1 VCSRGDSRVRQPR
14 LVRADA
20 NCVDSWR
27 CHALSIRAMKRLIP
41 GLLPFFAAASLLAQ
55 SSSPRNSP
63 SAEDA
68 AAAAAAATGMAGIG
82 LTCCILYFL
91 LIAVSIGA
99 YIYTAIW
106 IMKDAK
112 ARNSEN
118 AQLVTILG
126 WIPATWVIGLI
137 VHLVTRPKGNLVP
150 CPHCGK
156 KRLEGL
162 ATCPN
167 CGQP

>member
-1 VCSRGDSRVRQPR
+1 
-14 LVRADA
+14 
-20 NCVDSWR
+20 
-27 CHALSIRAMKRLIP
+27 MKRLIP
-41 GLLPFFAAASLLAQ
+41 GIFPFFAAAGLFAQ
-55 SSSPRNSP
+55 SSSPHNSP
-63 SAEDA
+63 SAEEA
-68 AAAAAAATGMAGIG
+68 AAAAAAVTGMAGMG
-82 LTCCILYFL
+82 VACCFVYIL
-91 LIAVSIGA
+91 LIAAWIF
-99 YIYTAIW
+99 TAIW

-126 WIPATWVIGLI
+126 WIPATWLIGLI

-162 ATCPN
+162 ATCPH

>member
-1 VCSRGDSRVRQPR
+1 
-14 LVRADA
+14 
-20 NCVDSWR
+20 
-27 CHALSIRAMKRLIP
+27 MKRSITA
-41 GLLPFFAAASLLAQ
+41 LPFLLLSANLLAQ
-55 SSSPRNSP
+55 NSSPSSSSSP

-68 AAAAAAATGMAGIG
+68 AAAAAAATGAAGLGIA
-82 LTCCILYFL
+82 CCIAYFL
-91 LIAVSIGA
+91 CIAVAIA
-99 YIYTAIW
+99 AWIFTAIW

-126 WIPATWVIGLI
+126 WIPATWVVGLI

-150 CPHCGK
+150 CPHCQK
-156 KRLEGL
+156 KRMEGS
-162 ATCPN
+162 AVCPH

>member
-1 VCSRGDSRVRQPR
+1 
-14 LVRADA
+14 
-20 NCVDSWR
+20 
-27 CHALSIRAMKRLIP
+27 MKRLISA
-41 GLLPFFAAASLLAQ
+41 LPFLVITANALAQ
-55 SSSPRNSP
+55 RSTPDASTTPG
-63 SAEDA
+63 AEDA
-68 AAAAAAATGMAGIG
+68 AAAAAASAAGAGIG
-82 LTCCILYFL
+82 ITCCILYFL

-99 YIYTAIW
+99 YIYSAIF

-150 CPHCGK
+150 CPHCQK
-156 KRLEGL
+156 KRLEGS
-162 ATCPN
+162 ATCPH

>member
-1 VCSRGDSRVRQPR
+1 
-14 LVRADA
+14 
-20 NCVDSWR
+20 
-27 CHALSIRAMKRLIP
+27 MKRSISA
-41 GLLPFFAAASLLAQ
+41 LPFFLLSASLLAQ
-55 SSSPRNSP
+55 TASPTISNTT

-68 AAAAAAATGMAGIG
+68 AAAAGVAGIG
-82 LTCCILYFL
+82 IACCFAYVLCILVML
-91 LIAVSIGA
+91 GA
-99 YIYTAIW
+99 WIFTAIW

-126 WIPATWVIGLI
+126 WIPATWVVGLI

-150 CPHCGK
+150 CPHCQK
-156 KRLEGL
+156 KRMEGS
-162 ATCPN
+162 AVCPH

>member
-1 VCSRGDSRVRQPR
+1 
-14 LVRADA
+14 
-20 NCVDSWR
+20 
-27 CHALSIRAMKRLIP
+27 MKRSISA
-41 GLLPFFAAASLLAQ
+41 LPFLLMIANALAQ
-55 SSSPRNSP
+55 RTTPTVSNSP

-68 AAAAAAATGMAGIG
+68 AAAAAGVGVG
-82 LTCCILYFL
+82 LTCCVLYFL

-99 YIYTAIW
+99 WIFTAIW

-150 CPHCGK
+150 CPHCQK
-156 KRLEGL
+156 KRLEGS
-162 ATCPN
+162 AVCPH

>member
-1 VCSRGDSRVRQPR
+1 LIAFDRRSRQT
-14 LVRADA
+14 
-20 NCVDSWR
+20 
-27 CHALSIRAMKRLIP
+27 LSIRVMKRSISA
-41 GLLPFFAAASLLAQ
+41 LPFFLLTASLLAQ
-55 SSSPRNSP
+55 RSSPSP
-63 SAEDA
+63 TGTISAEDA
-68 AAAAAAATGMAGIG
+68 AAAAAAATGMAGMG
-82 LTCCILYFL
+82 LACCFLYVLAILGGL
-91 LIAVSIGA
+91 AA
-99 YIYTAIW
+99 YIFSAIF

-150 CPHCGK
+150 CPHCQK
-156 KRLEGL
+156 KRLEGS
-162 ATCPN
+162 AVCPH

>member
-1 VCSRGDSRVRQPR
+1 MI
-14 LVRADA
+14 A
-20 NCVDSWR
+20 N
-27 CHALSIRAMKRLIP
+27 A
-41 GLLPFFAAASLLAQ
+41 LAQ
-55 SSSPRNSP
+55 RTTPTVSNSP

-68 AAAAAAATGMAGIG
+68 AAAAAGVGVG
-82 LTCCILYFL
+82 LTCCVLYFL

-99 YIYTAIW
+99 WIFTAIW

-150 CPHCGK
+150 CPHCQK
-156 KRLEGL
+156 KRLEGS
-162 ATCPN
+162 AVCPH

>member
-1 VCSRGDSRVRQPR
+1 
-14 LVRADA
+14 
-20 NCVDSWR
+20 
-27 CHALSIRAMKRLIP
+27 MKRLIFGFP
-41 GLLPFFAAASLLAQ
+41 VLFGAANLLAQ
-55 SSSPRNSP
+55 RDSPSP
-63 SAEDA
+63 SHTLSAEDA
-68 AAAAAAATGMAGIG
+68 AAVTGAAGLG
-82 LTCCILYFL
+82 LTCCILYVL
-91 LIAVSIGA
+91 LILVSIGA
-99 YIYTAIW
+99 WIFTAIW

-112 ARNSEN
+112 SRNSEN

-162 ATCPN
+162 ATCPH

>member
-1 VCSRGDSRVRQPR
+1 
-14 LVRADA
+14 
-20 NCVDSWR
+20 
-27 CHALSIRAMKRLIP
+27 MKRSISA
-41 GLLPFFAAASLLAQ
+41 LPFLLAAASALAQ
-55 SSSPRNSP
+55 QPTPTVSNSP
-63 SAEDA
+63 SAEEA
-68 AAAAAAATGMAGIG
+68 AAAAAAATGMAGMG
-82 LTCCILYFL
+82 VACCVLYFL
-91 LIAVSIGA
+91 AIAASIGA
-99 YIYTAIW
+99 WIFTALW

-150 CPHCGK
+150 CPHCQK
-156 KRLEGL
+156 KRLEGS
-162 ATCPN
+162 AVCPH

>member
-1 VCSRGDSRVRQPR
+1 
-14 LVRADA
+14 
-20 NCVDSWR
+20 
-27 CHALSIRAMKRLIP
+27 MKRLIF
-41 GLLPFFAAASLLAQ
+41 GFPFLFGAANLLAQ
-55 SSSPRNSP
+55 RNSPSPSYSP

-68 AAAAAAATGMAGIG
+68 AAVAGAAGVGIA
-82 LTCCILYFL
+82 CCIVYCL
-91 LIAVSIGA
+91 LILVSIGA
-99 YIYTAIW
+99 WIFTAVW

-112 ARNSEN
+112 SRNSEN

-162 ATCPN
+162 ATCPH